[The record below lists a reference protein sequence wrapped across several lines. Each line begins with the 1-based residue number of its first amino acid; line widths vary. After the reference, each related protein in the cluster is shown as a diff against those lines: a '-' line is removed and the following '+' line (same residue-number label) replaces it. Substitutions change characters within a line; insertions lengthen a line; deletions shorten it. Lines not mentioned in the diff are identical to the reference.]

1 MKQIVRGAVAAI
13 AMGASALSASAAD
26 LATKKAPLIEDDF
39 HPFQVRMLVSSV
51 VPLAG
56 TANIYDRGNGSYVP
70 SLLPTNV
77 LLTPNQTVLQAVG
90 LSNGAGGLFNGAG
103 TTISWSVMPTL
114 SLGYYF
120 NKNWSV
126 EAICCVSPHHVQG
139 TGTINGGSV
148 IKTWVF
154 PPTLTLVYHFTNFGA
169 FQPYLGAGV
178 NFTAYWGTRAGNQP
192 FQIPLAYTTTI
203 GGINNTVGSYTATGA
218 TITPSWGVAAQA
230 GMDYMINKEWGWNLD
245 AKWILMEPNAHV
257 YGSYNSNL
265 GNNIGGVLPGNSTT
279 YNSLSVPLNLGVKIN
294 PIVIST
300 GLTYRFGSGKS
311 QPALAQKV
319 GGFLP
324 QF

>member
-51 VPLAG
+51 VPLDG
-56 TANIYDRGNGSYVP
+56 TARIWDRGNGNYVP
-70 SLLPTNV
+70 GLSQYNFLQ
-77 LLTPNQTVLQAVG
+77 PNQTVLQSTG
-90 LSNGAGGLFNGAG
+90 YSLGAGSLFNGAG

-120 NKNWSV
+120 NKNWSA
-126 EAICCVSPHHVQG
+126 ELICCVTPHHVQG
-139 TGTINGGSV
+139 TGSINGGSV

-192 FQIPLAYTTTI
+192 FQIPLPATVSAPPVNT
-203 GGINNTVGSYTATGA
+203 TVGSYTATGA

-257 YGSYNSNL
+257 YGTYTSNL
-265 GNNIGGVLPGNSTT
+265 GNTLGATQ
-279 YNSLSVPLNLGVKIN
+279 YNSLSVPLNLAVKIN

>member
-1 MKQIVRGAVAAI
+1 
-13 AMGASALSASAAD
+13 
-26 LATKKAPLIEDDF
+26 
-39 HPFQVRMLVSSV
+39 MLVSSV
-51 VPLAG
+51 VPLDG
-56 TANIYDRGNGSYVP
+56 TARIWDRGTGSYIP
-70 SLLPTNV
+70 G
-77 LLTPNQTVLQAVG
+77 LTSYNYLVPNQTVLQG
-90 LSNGAGGLFNGAG
+90 LGYSLGAGSLFNGAG

-114 SLGYYF
+114 SLGYYL

-126 EAICCVSPHHVQG
+126 EVICCVSPHHVQG
-139 TGTINGGSV
+139 TGSINGGSV

-169 FQPYLGAGV
+169 FQPYVGAGV

-192 FQIPLAYTTTI
+192 FQMSAAQ
-203 GGINNTVGSYTATGA
+203 TVLPNSIASYTATGA

-257 YGSYNSNL
+257 YGNLNSNVGTQL
-265 GNNIGGVLPGNSTT
+265 GATQ

-294 PIVIST
+294 PLVIST

-311 QPALAQKV
+311 QAALIQSAASY
-319 GGFLP
+319 LP
-324 QF
+324 FK

>member
-51 VPLAG
+51 MPLAG
-56 TANIYDRGNGSYVP
+56 TAQIWDRGTGTYVGG
-70 SLLPTNV
+70 LAGYNQGV
-77 LLTPNQTVLQAVG
+77 PNQTALQALG
-90 LSNGAGGLFNGAG
+90 YSLGAGSQFNGAG
-103 TTISWSVMPTL
+103 TSISWSVMPTV

-139 TGTINGGSV
+139 TGSINGGSV

-192 FQIPLAYTTTI
+192 FQLATPIQTSYVPSLVT
-203 GGINNTVGSYTATGA
+203 SYTATGA

-257 YGSYNSNL
+257 WGTANTNA
-265 GNNIGGVLPGNSTT
+265 GGISPTLSQYTT
-279 YNSLSVPLNLGVKIN
+279 MSVPLNLAVKIN

>member
-13 AMGASALSASAAD
+13 AMGASAVSASAAD

-56 TANIYDRGNGSYVP
+56 TANIYDRGNGTYMP
-70 SLLPTNV
+70 GLTAYNLLQ
-77 LLTPNQTVLQAVG
+77 PNQTALQATG
-90 LSNGAGGLFNGAG
+90 YSLGAGSLFNGAG

-139 TGTINGGSV
+139 TGSINGGSV

-192 FQIPLAYTTTI
+192 FQIPLSATVVP
-203 GGINNTVGSYTATGA
+203 NTVGAYTATGA

-257 YGSYNSNL
+257 YGTYTSNAGSTLGLPQYNA
-265 GNNIGGVLPGNSTT
+265 
-279 YNSLSVPLNLGVKIN
+279 LSIPLNLGVKIN

>member
-51 VPLAG
+51 VPLDG
-56 TANIYDRGNGSYVP
+56 TARIWDRGNGNYVP
-70 SLLPTNV
+70 GLSQYNLLQ
-77 LLTPNQTVLQAVG
+77 PNQTVLQSTG
-90 LSNGAGGLFNGAG
+90 YSLGAGSLFNGAG

-120 NKNWSV
+120 NKNWSA
-126 EAICCVSPHHVQG
+126 ELICCVTPHHVQG
-139 TGTINGGSV
+139 TGSINGGSV

-192 FQIPLAYTTTI
+192 FQIPLPATVSTPVPVST
-203 GGINNTVGSYTATGA
+203 TVGSYTATGA

-265 GNNIGGVLPGNSTT
+265 GTQLGPLGGPQ
-279 YNSLSVPLNLGVKIN
+279 YNSLSVPLNLAVKIN

>member
-39 HPFQVRMLVSSV
+39 HPFQVRLLVSSV
-51 VPLAG
+51 IPMDG
-56 TANIYDRGNGSYVP
+56 TATIYDRGNGSYNP
-70 SLLPTNV
+70 GLTSYNYLQNSQTTLQSLGYSL
-77 LLTPNQTVLQAVG
+77 
-90 LSNGAGGLFNGAG
+90 GAGSVFNGAG

-139 TGTINGGSV
+139 TGSINGGSV

-169 FQPYLGAGV
+169 FQPYIGAGV

-192 FQIPLAYTTTI
+192 FQMSAAQTVLPNTI
-203 GGINNTVGSYTATGA
+203 ASYTATGA
-218 TITPSWGVAAQA
+218 TITPSWGVAGQA

-257 YGSYNSNL
+257 YGYLNSNVGTQL
-265 GNNIGGVLPGNSTT
+265 GATQ

>member
-13 AMGASALSASAAD
+13 AMGASAVSASAAD

-56 TANIYDRGNGSYVP
+56 TANIYDRGNGTYMP
-70 SLLPTNV
+70 GLTAYNLLQ
-77 LLTPNQTVLQAVG
+77 PNQTALQATG
-90 LSNGAGGLFNGAG
+90 YSLGAGSLFNGAG
-103 TTISWSVMPTL
+103 TTISWSVMPTV

-192 FQIPLAYTTTI
+192 FQIPLVGTI
-203 GGINNTVGSYTATGA
+203 NPVNNTVGSYTATGA

-257 YGSYNSNL
+257 WGNYNSNAGTTL
-265 GNNIGGVLPGNSTT
+265 GLPQ
-279 YNSLSVPLNLGVKIN
+279 YNSLSIPLNLGVKIN

>member
-51 VPLAG
+51 IPMDG
-56 TANIYDRGNGSYVP
+56 TATIYDRGTGNYIPG
-70 SLLPTNV
+70 
-77 LLTPNQTVLQAVG
+77 LTDYNKGIGGNQTVLQG
-90 LSNGAGGLFNGAG
+90 LGYSLGAGSVFNGAG

-139 TGTINGGSV
+139 TGSINGGSV

-169 FQPYLGAGV
+169 FQPYIGAGV

-192 FQIPLAYTTTI
+192 FQMSAAQTTLPNTI
-203 GGINNTVGSYTATGA
+203 GSYTATGA
-218 TITPSWGVAAQA
+218 TITPSWGVAGQA

-257 YGSYNSNL
+257 YGYLNSNVGTQL
-265 GNNIGGVLPGNSTT
+265 GATQ

>member
-1 MKQIVRGAVAAI
+1 MKQIVRGAIAAI

-56 TANIYDRGNGSYVP
+56 TASIYDRGNGSYVP
-70 SLLPTNV
+70 GLTSYNLLK
-77 LLTPNQTVLQAVG
+77 PNQTVLQSVG
-90 LSNGAGGLFNGAG
+90 ASLGAGSLFNGAG

-120 NKNWSV
+120 NKNWSA
-126 EAICCVSPHHVQG
+126 ELICCVSPHHVQG
-139 TGTINGGSV
+139 TGSINGGSV

-192 FQIPLAYTTTI
+192 FQIPLPATI
-203 GGINNTVGSYTATGA
+203 VPNTIGSYTATGA
-218 TITPSWGVAAQA
+218 SITPSWGVAAQA

-257 YGSYNSNL
+257 YGTYTSNL
-265 GNNIGGVLPGNSTT
+265 ATT
-279 YNSLSVPLNLGVKIN
+279 TGLNDPNLNALSVPLNLGVKIN

-300 GLTYRFGSGKS
+300 GLTYRFGTGKS

>member
-39 HPFQVRMLVSSV
+39 HPFQVRLLVSSV
-51 VPLAG
+51 IPLDG
-56 TANIYDRGNGSYVP
+56 TATIYDRGNGNYVP
-70 SLLPTNV
+70 GLADYNLLKG
-77 LLTPNQTVLQAVG
+77 NQTVLQSTG
-90 LSNGAGGLFNGAG
+90 YSNGAGGVFNGAG

-139 TGTINGGSV
+139 TGSINGGSV

-169 FQPYLGAGV
+169 FQPYVGAGV

-192 FQIPLAYTTTI
+192 FQIPLYMNTTTA
-203 GGINNTVGSYTATGA
+203 GLNNTIGSYTATGA

-257 YGSYNSNL
+257 YGNYNSNL
-265 GNNIGGVLPGNSTT
+265 GNLLNGVGGLQNTST